1 MRELFSF
8 RTHLP
13 NPWFHFRSRRKEL
26 GARERQIIPL
36 FHTYGQSNRRTGIL
50 SLRYLFSPLK
60 RCDTCCSWYHVQ
72 FTANDALLL
81 FEKLLSFGFPVWVH
95 GNPAWEISRPNP
107 FPGWRK
113 NNRITKSLDAN
124 EGAARFGGFGR
135 ERKLA
140 KKIPGC
146 VGFFESFNEFFP
158 PSFYVIYALKI
169 RIMSKTPKDPSTLT
183 IFKVLFPFFQ
193 HFQKYKPR
201 EIKLSIQ
208 SYTHMCGW
216 PDAW

>member
-13 NPWFHFRSRRKEL
+13 NIESLISFPKSKKWNGYIE
-26 GARERQIIPL
+26 ERQIIPL

-72 FTANDALLL
+72 FTANDAL
-81 FEKLLSFGFPVWVH
+81 FFKTLLSRSFPVWEYE
-95 GNPAWEISRPNP
+95 NPSWEIFRPNP

-135 ERKLA
+135 ERKAA

-183 IFKVLFPFFQ
+183 I
-193 HFQKYKPR
+193 
-201 EIKLSIQ
+201 Q
-208 SYTHMCGW
+208 SYIPAFPEIQATRNKTQYYNPTHMCGW